1 MKKKRT
7 AARWTMLLA
16 AGLLSGLLAGCGSSY
31 GETTEASTASTDAAY
46 YYTEETADYDAGDYD
61 TTEYAAVED
70 SAEAAAGQNDSSWE
84 SLSKNASGTDAD
96 GGSESDGE
104 TAADTSS
111 GQKLIK
117 TVSMSMETREFD
129 TLLDSIN
136 AKVKAVGG
144 YAESSNVSGSSY
156 GYDVT
161 NRYAWLTLRI
171 PVDAL
176 DEFVAGVGE
185 LGNVTSQTEN
195 VQDITLDYVDTESR
209 KLALETEQTRL
220 LELLEKAESV
230 EDIITIESRLSEVRY
245 ELQSYTS
252 TLRTYD
258 NQVSYSTVNLDI
270 YEVERETVTTKQ
282 TFFGRV
288 QSAFLEKIYRAGENL
303 SDFGVWFLSSLPF
316 ILVFVLVVFLV
327 VKLVRRA
334 VRRRR
339 QKKGT
344 VQTAPVMTAPDRFG
358 TEETME
364 NKEANTNE

>member
-1 MKKKRT
+1 MKKRRT
-7 AARWTMLLA
+7 AARWTMLLT

-46 YYTEETADYDAGDYD
+46 YYTEETADYAAGDYD

-70 SAEAAAGQNDSSWE
+70 SAEAAADQNDSSWE
-84 SLSKNASGTDAD
+84 GLSKNASGTDAD

-104 TAADTSS
+104 ITDTSS

-117 TVSMSMETREFD
+117 TVSISMETREFD

-344 VQTAPVMTAPDRFG
+344 VQTAPVMTAPERFG
-358 TEETME
+358 TEETMG